1 MSVRTQS
8 NSVCEAEGKPTSISL
23 KPMRNEH
30 FEHFQLFLDVH
41 RLHQRLVAVAQ
52 VPPRTTRWGPFPSRR
67 EGHWRSGSVIGG
79 QGTYFFMAASPSLFV
94 KKASAPVGA
103 KACFAVPP
111 NFTACGG
118 DLSAR

>member
-8 NSVCEAEGKPTSISL
+8 NSVCEAEGKPTSICL
-23 KPMRNEH
+23 KPMRTSILNISIFSSTFIGSTSAWLPSRRSTEH
-30 FEHFQLFLDVH
+30 QMGAFS
-41 RLHQRLVAVAQ
+41 
-52 VPPRTTRWGPFPSRR
+52 SRR

-79 QGTYFFMAASPSLFV
+79 QGTYFFMARVSPRCSS

-111 NFTACGG
+111 NFTARGG